1 MVRDKQVQRTVVA
14 VMQNKGASW
23 FRNGCGAVFFF
34 GGGRLEAEFR
44 FRFKDLE

>member
-1 MVRDKQVQRTVVA
+1 MLRGKQGQRTVVE

-23 FRNGCGAVFFF
+23 FRNGCGLVW